1 MNLLDTFIEEAEEHL
16 SAMEASLLELEENGV
31 SDDIIN
37 TVFRAMHT
45 IKGSAGMV
53 GLDHVS
59 YFAHHIESFLDALR
73 DGRVIYDN
81 DMVAVLMDARDHINT
96 LVNNDA
102 TSELMAVSEQLIAK
116 VTPWYESDLTSA
128 SPTPFKSNE
137 PEDSL
142 GYWQLIVSPHSD
154 SFKESFDVLP
164 VIRELSELGECV
176 VSTTLINHDDAE
188 FIPTRCYMKFVILL
202 DGAIEQDLI
211 MSAFMFV
218 EDDWEIA
225 CEFMSLDEERRLG
238 DILVSMG
245 AADGEAIESALTEQK
260 RAGEFL
266 TEKGV
271 VTAQNVSQALEQQSF
286 VEEKQAHV
294 AKKQASVKVA
304 ADKLDKLLDLV
315 GELVIVQSAVNQ
327 HADTNEDMALT
338 NIGEEL
344 SRLTTEIRDTT
355 FGIRMLPIG
364 STFGRYRRLIR
375 DLSQSLGKKVK
386 LETKGA
392 DTEVDKMVLES
403 LNDPLIH
410 LLRNSMDHGVE
421 SPHVRLESGKSET
434 GTINLE
440 ASHRNGQVSIVI
452 RDDGAGLNTQRIK
465 EKALSKGIISDDD
478 TLSDHDIHQLIFA
491 PGFSTASEISD
502 VSGRGVGMDVVKTSI
517 ENMQGSINLSSIQ
530 SEGTTTEILLP
541 LTLAIIDGLMVDV
554 AGEVFII
561 PLSSIEEC
569 VEVNH
574 DQPEREDG
582 SHLIKT
588 RGRLVPALSL
598 KHHFSIK
605 GAPANYPQCVIVNA
619 AEHRFGLIVDNVIG
633 QHQTVI
639 KSLGK
644 LYHNVRGLIGSTILG
659 NGDVAMIIDAAQL
672 FEDVILPTK
681 YSSSMET
688 TNADEN

>member
-16 SAMEASLLELEENGV
+16 SAMETSLLELEENGV
-31 SDDIIN
+31 SEDIVN

-73 DGRVIYDN
+73 DGKITYES
-81 DMVAVLMDARDHINT
+81 DMVSVLMDARDHINT

-116 VTPWYESDLTSA
+116 VKPWYEEELA
-128 SPTPFKSNE
+128 SPPSPLSTD
-137 PEDSL
+137 EDSNDTL
-142 GYWQLIVSPHSD
+142 GYWQLVVNPHTD

-164 VIRELSELGECV
+164 VIRELSELGDCV
-176 VSTTLINHDDAE
+176 VSTTLINDANTA
-188 FIPTRCYMKFVILL
+188 FVPTQCYMKFVILL

-218 EDDWEIA
+218 EDDWDIA

-245 AADGEAIESALTEQK
+245 AADGNTIEAALTEQK

-271 VTAQNVSQALEQQSF
+271 VSAQDVTQALQQQSF
-286 VEEKQAHV
+286 VEEKQANV
-294 AKKQASVKVA
+294 TKKQANVKVA

-327 HADTNEDMALT
+327 HADTNDDMALT

-386 LETKGA
+386 LDTKGA

-421 SPHVRLESGKSET
+421 SPDIRLNAGKSET
-434 GTINLE
+434 GTIHLE

-465 EKALSKGIISDDD
+465 EKALSNGIVKDDD
-478 TLSDHDIHQLIFA
+478 MLSDNEIHQLIFA

-517 ENMQGSINLSSIQ
+517 ETMQGSINLSST
-530 SEGTTTEILLP
+530 EGVGTTTEILLP

-569 VEVNH
+569 VEVQR
-574 DQPEREDG
+574 DQSEREDG

-588 RGRLVPALSL
+588 RGKLVPALSL
-598 KHHFSIK
+598 KHHFSIQ

-644 LYHNVRGLIGSTILG
+644 LYHNVRGLMGSTILG
-659 NGDVAMIIDAAQL
+659 NGDVAMIVDAAQL

-688 TNADEN
+688 TYVDEN